1 MFLTRNIQS
10 FAPEIG
16 TQKSYW
22 FGRNQIQ
29 SLLISRIGNFELF
42 FHRSISSKSNL
53 DHNRK
58 LQQLNYDYSA
68 YSLDDNTD

>member
-29 SLLISRIGNFELF
+29 SLLISRIGNFEL
-42 FHRSISSKSNL
+42 N
-53 DHNRK
+53 NRK

-68 YSLDDNTD
+68 YSLDDNTDWVN